1 VGSGS
6 KDAAGD
12 GVGGQQAVEE
22 NVEGRDVHS

>member
-12 GVGGQQAVEE
+12 GVGGQQAVDED
-22 NVEGRDVHS
+22 VRDVHG